1 MQSVDIVP
9 GKAHALRPPAA
20 PEASLVKVQVLLPPR
35 RGKVRIRYL
44 TGVEEGL
51 EEWVPTRQLTCLWEE
66 RKAFLRDEGREAAL
80 RKVSEEARDPV
91 EEDAISNV
99 LTATGEETGFQRS
112 WTLPVAKAERLWRR
126 AGLTGEPT
134 REPYA
139 YVDRHGLLHL
149 PYLAALKFAKA
160 FAAAE
165 PEPCDTYMR
174 EWEERLRAEGYV
186 PGDSYAHGLLREFEA
201 GFALVRYWMNEPV
214 NNSLETE
221 LQRVT
226 YIAGEA
232 IRELEAAGQEKT
244 ARRLKRQLR
253 GQ

>member
-9 GKAHALRPPAA
+9 GKAHALRPLGQ
-20 PEASLVKVQVLLPPR
+20 PEESLVKVQVLLPPR

-44 TGVEEGL
+44 TGAEQGL
-51 EEWVPTRQLTCLWEE
+51 EEWIPTRQLACLWKE
-66 RKAFLRDEGREAAL
+66 RRAFLRDEQKEAAL
-80 RKVSEEARDPV
+80 RRVSEEARDPV

-112 WTLPVAKAERLWRR
+112 WTLSVAKAERLWRR
-126 AGLTGEPT
+126 AGITGEPT

-139 YVDRHGLLHL
+139 YVDRHGMLHL
-149 PYLAALKFAKA
+149 PYPSALKFAKA
-160 FAAAE
+160 FAGAE

-201 GFALVRYWMNEPV
+201 GFALVRYWMNAPV
-214 NNSLETE
+214 NKSLETE

-226 YIAGEA
+226 YIAEEA
-232 IRELEAAGQEKT
+232 IRQLEATGQEKA
-244 ARRLKRQLR
+244 ARRLKRQLKGR
-253 GQ
+253 